1 MSVEAAIVECAFHV
15 LVVVLV
21 CPSGFAH
28 REEHAESIS
37 VKFVALVRP
46 AIFVFV
52 TLCWVFFPAVPSV
65 AVFSAAFLVFF
76 VSLAFLVVVFVVASV
91 VFVVASLPFLFFL
104 VFDILVVDVVV
115 VDVVDCFLL
124 SFILL
129 FVVVHIL

>member
-1 MSVEAAIVECAFHV
+1 MCISRVGRCACMSIRLRPSRRARRVDFREVCCTRTSGNFCFRDTV
-15 LVVVLV
+15 L
-21 CPSGFAH
+21 G
-28 REEHAESIS
+28 
-37 VKFVALVRP
+37 
-46 AIFVFV
+46 VFS
-52 TLCWVFFPAVPSV
+52 CNPSV
-65 AVFSAAFLVFF
+65 AVFSAAFLFFF

-129 FVVVHIL
+129 LVVVHIL